1 MAKAAGVTGP
11 DLAGLMVN
19 ISKAIGAGSKAT
31 VSTAALSAKRIHER
45 EIARVAGADMALSGV
60 GTARGKK
67 GNTKVGVRFTL
78 EGNANTP
85 QAFIK
90 ATGPLHIVERN
101 TAGHVIRSA
110 YSKGKRRKGFVGP
123 ASAGQFTG
131 GRNAAVNIP
140 GVGFRRSARHPGTT
154 GQHPWRKGATKAAP
168 VIRKTMSSRTASIVK
183 KAAKP

>member
-31 VSTAALSAKRIHER
+31 VSTAALSAKRIHE
-45 EIARVAGADMALSGV
+45 
-60 GTARGKK
+60 
-67 GNTKVGVRFTL
+67 
-78 EGNANTP
+78 
-85 QAFIK
+85 
-90 ATGPLHIVERN
+90 
-101 TAGHVIRSA
+101 
-110 YSKGKRRKGFVGP
+110 RRKGFVGP

>member
-19 ISKAIGAGSKAT
+19 ISKAIGAGSKDT
-31 VSTAALSAKRIHER
+31 VMRAAMSAKQIQER
-45 EIARVAGADMALSGV
+45 EISRVAGNDMALSGV
-60 GTARGKK
+60 NAAKGRK

-85 QAFIK
+85 EAFIK
-90 ATGPLHIVERN
+90 ATGPLHLVERN

-110 YSKGKRRKGFVGP
+110 YSKGKSRKGFVGP
-123 ASAGQFTG
+123 TMAGQFSG
-131 GRNAAVNIP
+131 GSNAVINIP

-168 VIRKTMSSRTASIVK
+168 VIRKAMAGRTASIIK

>member
-19 ISKAIGAGSKAT
+19 ISKAVGAGSKAT
-31 VSTAALSAKRIHER
+31 VSTAALAAKRIHER
-45 EIARVAGADMALSGV
+45 EIERVAGADMALSGV
-60 GTARGKK
+60 GAAKGKK

-78 EGNANTP
+78 EGDSNSP

-90 ATGPLHIVERN
+90 ATGPIHLVEWG
-101 TAGHVIRSA
+101 TSGHVIRSA

-123 ASAGQFTG
+123 TTAGQFSG
-131 GRNAAVNIP
+131 GSNAVINIP

-154 GQHPWRKGATKAAP
+154 GQHPWRKGTVKAAP
-168 VIRKTMSSRTASIVK
+168 VIRKTMSGRTASIIK